1 MGTHTH
7 LFLTMKFVDSSVS
20 LVETHTSLKG
30 IYEDI
35 ERAGRYSYQ
44 SVGTRYFCVPN
55 DLKND
60 KTQDL
65 IKKLKDDP
73 QVSIKEGVFF
83 DHCYYVSIP
92 NALTAF
98 YPELSDCAEEE
109 TLETSPYYENV
120 TAEKFVEK
128 LKNAGHLT
136 PTEFGCVY
144 LTISMPFGKYDKRQ
158 AIAEKYLENPYSRVT
173 IKTFGVY
180 NYAPLYW
187 RDIVG
192 EQGPTTFY
200 CITTNMRVL
209 IENNWL
215 EDLCYLDEPSDFHE
229 KRATVVTNCS
239 IGISREW
246 NRSRTLGIVEMS
258 SRYCN
263 FSKDKFGNELTF
275 IVPEWI
281 YKLRDEYAEYVGIDG
296 HVDEDL
302 KDLHGY
308 GLMRYMICKDR
319 SVAAYWDCLANIE
332 NVYMYLT
339 NTEEGHKMK
348 PQEARGILPLDLQ
361 TKVIYTGFV
370 SDWLH
375 FFDLRTAKG
384 AHPDIQKLAIDLKN
398 QFKAKELI

>member
-1 MGTHTH
+1 MDIHIH
-7 LFLTMKFVDSSVS
+7 LFLTMRFVDSSVS
-20 LVETHTSLKG
+20 VVETHASLKG

-44 SVGTRYFCVPN
+44 SIGTRYFNVPE
-55 DLKND
+55 DLKSGKSKELIEKLQND
-60 KTQDL
+60 S
-65 IKKLKDDP
+65 
-73 QVSIKEGVFF
+73 QVKVNRGAYF
-83 DHCYYVSIP
+83 DHSYYVSIP

-98 YPELSDCAEEE
+98 YPELLEYEEE
-109 TLETSPYYENV
+109 NLQTSPYYENI

-144 LTISMPFGKYDKRQ
+144 LTIAIPFDKYDKRQ
-158 AIAEKYLENPYSRVT
+158 AIAEKYMENPYSRVT

-187 RDIVG
+187 RDLVG
-192 EQGPTTFY
+192 KQGPTTFY

-209 IENNWL
+209 IENNWI
-215 EDLCYLDEPSDFHE
+215 EDLVYLSEPSDFHE
-229 KRATVVTNCS
+229 KRVTIAVNCS

-258 SRYCN
+258 TRYCN

-275 IVPEWI
+275 IVPEWA
-281 YKLRDEYAEYVGIDG
+281 YKLRDELSEYVGMDG
-296 HVDEDL
+296 RTDSTL
-302 KDLHGY
+302 KDLTGNE
-308 GLMRYMICKDR
+308 LMRYLTCKDR
-319 SVAAYWDCLANIE
+319 SVAAYCDCLQNIE
-332 NVYMYLT
+332 SDYIYLT
-339 NTEEGHKMK
+339 TTEEGHKMK

-398 QFKAKELI
+398 QFETKGLI

>member
-1 MGTHTH
+1 MDTHTH

-20 LVETHTSLKG
+20 VVETHTSLKG

-44 SVGTRYFCVPN
+44 SVGTRYFNVPE

-60 KTQDL
+60 KSKAL
-65 IKKLKDDP
+65 IEKLQNEPKAK
-73 QVSIKEGVFF
+73 VNKGAYF
-83 DHCYYVSIP
+83 DHSYYISIP
-92 NALTAF
+92 NALIVS
-98 YPELSDCAEEE
+98 YPELLEYEEE
-109 TLETSPYYENV
+109 NLQTSPYYENI

-144 LTISMPFGKYDKRQ
+144 LTIAIPFDKYDKKQ
-158 AIAEKYLENPYSRVT
+158 AVAEKYMENPYSRVS

-180 NYAPLYW
+180 NYAPRYW
-187 RDIVG
+187 QNIVR

-200 CITTNMRVL
+200 CITTNVRVL

-215 EDLCYLDEPSDFHE
+215 EDLTYLSEPSDFHE
-229 KRATVVTNCS
+229 KRVTVTVNCS

-246 NRSRTLGIVEMS
+246 NRHRNLGIVEMS
-258 SRYCN
+258 TRYCN

-275 IVPEWI
+275 IVPEWA
-281 YKLRDEYAEYVGIDG
+281 YKLRDELSEYVGMDG
-296 HVDEDL
+296 CTDSTL
-302 KDLHGY
+302 KDLTGNE
-308 GLMRYMICKDR
+308 LMRYLTCKDR
-319 SVAAYWDCLANIE
+319 SVAAYYDCLETIE
-332 NVYMYLT
+332 KDYIYLT
-339 NTEEGHKMK
+339 TTEEGYTMK

-370 SDWLH
+370 TDWLH

-398 QFKAKELI
+398 QFETKDLI